1 MAMRFEYGDLLIN
14 NAKKYAGPLTNF
26 HLLLLAFG
34 KTRVVCCNAGV
45 TACVAFVHSMENLV
59 RRKGETHRE
68 GYFNM
73 LESRTRFASGIHK
86 EKIIV
91 GNSEAWQEHEEQF
104 WLHSSPFARLHDG
117 PWDIFLPL
125 RKKASGISSDQNQ
138 QLG

>member
-34 KTRVVCCNAGV
+34 KTRVVCCYAGV

-91 GNSEAWQEHEEQF
+91 GNSEA
-104 WLHSSPFARLHDG
+104 
-117 PWDIFLPL
+117 
-125 RKKASGISSDQNQ
+125 
-138 QLG
+138 